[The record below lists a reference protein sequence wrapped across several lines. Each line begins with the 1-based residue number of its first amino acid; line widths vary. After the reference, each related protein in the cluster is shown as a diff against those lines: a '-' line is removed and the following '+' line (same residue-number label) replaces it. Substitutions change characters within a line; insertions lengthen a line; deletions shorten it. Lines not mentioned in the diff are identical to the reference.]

1 VTEDLFGRPAGSN
14 YPKPEDLEGLLL
26 LLKASGPIESIAQKP
41 EYGGGMRDRARA
53 DTAVFG
59 PDGVEEYSDM
69 FWSQTVVVN
78 ALKQSMKEGAKP
90 YVAGHLVKV
99 ATKASREALKIG
111 ETPEDFATAREA
123 WLKKGGKGTEP
134 KHVWIFSDFTDDE
147 AQRIRE
153 YIASKTKKA
162 DPFAAAAAE

>member
-1 VTEDLFGRPAGSN
+1 MTEDLFGRPAGSN
-14 YPKPEDLEGLLL
+14 YPKPEDLEGALLL
-26 LLKASGPIESIAQKP
+26 LRSSGPIESIAQKP

-53 DTAVFG
+53 DTVVFG

-99 ATKASREALKIG
+99 ATKASRDALKIG
-111 ETPEDFATAREA
+111 ETPEAYAEARNK
-123 WLKKGGKGTEP
+123 WLKGGGKGTEP
-134 KHVWIFSDFTDDE
+134 KHVWIFSDFTEDE

-153 YIASKTKKA
+153 HLAGKQKKS
-162 DPFAAAAAE
+162 DPFAGAEA